1 MDDLVFRT
9 RALAQAHPLSAAAS
23 TYVNTTVA
31 RERTRQPAPE
41 MGFWAGAAL
50 TVGYCLR
57 KVEEVD
63 RFGHH
68 PPAAREPDPTVLDR
82 TAQVI
87 AGAIRTGTAERH
99 LLNPEGLLVAAL
111 DRLIAGEIDRRLE
124 HWRDTI
130 PVEAERELEEYLAW
144 WVIRGYALRA
154 AEVAMADTS
163 KNLGI
168 SKNLG
173 EVEV

>member
-1 MDDLVFRT
+1 M
-9 RALAQAHPLSAAAS
+9 
-23 TYVNTTVA
+23 
-31 RERTRQPAPE
+31 
-41 MGFWAGAAL
+41 
-50 TVGYCLR
+50 
-57 KVEEVD
+57 VEEVD

-68 PPAAREPDPTVLDR
+68 PPAAREPDPAVLDR

-99 LLNPEGLLVAAL
+99 LLNPEDVLVAAL

-130 PVEAERELEEYLAW
+130 PPETERELEGYLAW
-144 WVIRGYALRA
+144 WVIRGYGLRV
-154 AEVAMADTS
+154 AEVVLA
-163 KNLGI
+163 
-168 SKNLG
+168 G